1 MRTAIVFNT
10 GQAVPRSPARE
21 AELATPVRAEARG
34 PGRPRDPNL
43 ESRVFAAVLKIYAEA
58 GWSGFSFDAV
68 ARSAG
73 VGKAPLYLRWKTKED
88 LLLSALSAHYRSISI
103 TDSGNL
109 RDDLVEYAARLLESK
124 ASPDGWAF
132 LRIHLEATVVPA
144 LQARFSSQIA
154 IPHVEGARALLHRA
168 IESGELPADTAVDL
182 LLDGLYGAIV
192 IRMMLSPPG
201 QRAQL
206 AAEPYRYAGPIV
218 DFVLSAVPG
227 AGTTGGPGV
236 ARASRPQVSATR

>member
-1 MRTAIVFNT
+1 L
-10 GQAVPRSPARE
+10 G
-21 AELATPVRAEARG
+21 TPVCGEARR

-43 ESRVFAAVLKIYAEA
+43 ESRVFAAVLTIYAEA

-73 VGKAPLYLRWKTKED
+73 VGKASLYLRWKTRED

-103 TDSGNL
+103 SDSGNL
-109 RDDLVEYAARLLESK
+109 RDDLVEYTARLLESK

-132 LRIHLEATVVPA
+132 LRIHLEATVIPA

-154 IPHVEGARALLHRA
+154 VPHVEAARALLHRA
-168 IESGELPADTAVDL
+168 VDNGDLPADAPIDL
-182 LLDGLYGAIV
+182 LLDSLYGAIV
-192 IRMMLSPPG
+192 IKMILSPPA

-206 AAEPYRYAGPIV
+206 AAEPYRYAAPIV
-218 DFVLSAVPG
+218 DFVLSGLPG
-227 AGTTGGPGV
+227 ARTTAMHGAGPL
-236 ARASRPQVSATR
+236 RT

>member
-1 MRTAIVFNT
+1 M
-10 GQAVPRSPARE
+10 
-21 AELATPVRAEARG
+21 
-34 PGRPRDPNL
+34 
-43 ESRVFAAVLKIYAEA
+43 FAAVLKTYAEA

-103 TDSGNL
+103 RDSGNL

-132 LRIHLEATVVPA
+132 LRIHLEATVIPA

-168 IESGELPADTAVDL
+168 IDSGELPADTPVDL
-182 LLDGLYGAIV
+182 LLDSLYGAIV
-192 IRMMLSPPG
+192 IRMILSPPG
-201 QRAQL
+201 ERAQL
-206 AAEPYRYAGPIV
+206 VAEPHRYAVPIV
-218 DFVLSAVPG
+218 DFVLSGLVRSGAVQQLSPATFPSREIIDLNGPCFTPG
-227 AGTTGGPGV
+227 SSACERKGPPCP
-236 ARASRPQVSATR
+236 RRT

>member
-1 MRTAIVFNT
+1 M
-10 GQAVPRSPARE
+10 
-21 AELATPVRAEARG
+21 
-34 PGRPRDPNL
+34 
-43 ESRVFAAVLKIYAEA
+43 FAAVLKIYAEA

-73 VGKAPLYLRWKTKED
+73 VGKAPLYLRWKTRED

-144 LQARFSSQIA
+144 LHARFSSQIA

-168 IESGELPADTAVDL
+168 IASGELPADTAVGL
-182 LLDGLYGAIV
+182 LLDSLYGAIV
-192 IRMMLSPPG
+192 IRMILSPPG
-201 QRAQL
+201 ERAQL
-206 AAEPYRYAGPIV
+206 AAEPRRYAAPIV
-218 DFVLSAVPG
+218 DFVLSGLVRSG
-227 AGTTGGPGV
+227 ALQQLSPATSPPCEIIKPNGPCLHPMLICV
-236 ARASRPQVSATR
+236 HPRAPAFTRVRPERTPPCPRRT